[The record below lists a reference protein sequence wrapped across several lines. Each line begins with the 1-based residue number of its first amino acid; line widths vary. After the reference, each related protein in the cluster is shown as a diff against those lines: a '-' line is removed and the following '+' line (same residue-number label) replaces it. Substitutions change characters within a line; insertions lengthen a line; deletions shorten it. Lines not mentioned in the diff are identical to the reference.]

1 MTILEMIV
9 ELLKLHGIEGSGFDR
24 IDVALAALYEAEM
37 GEKKVADPAP
47 KVEKKKPEKKTA
59 VDEEH
64 VGI

>member
-37 GEKKVADPAP
+37 GEKKVAAPAP
-47 KVEKKKPEKKTA
+47 KAEKKEAKKKADT
-59 VDEEH
+59 EEH

>member
-37 GEKKVADPAP
+37 GEKKV
-47 KVEKKKPEKKTA
+47 EKKKPEKKTA